1 MKPRNKYSAALAA
14 VLLLSVRPGAY
25 AGSVYLTTA
34 EKLAKDMASGAKV
47 CVMPFLYIGAGPDS
61 RGGAVVSE
69 RLNTELIKKGGL
81 RVLERRLMDKVLAQL
96 KLAGAGLADE
106 AQAEKTGKLLGA
118 DYVVSGSIFKRTDGT
133 LELNARAVETATGLV
148 KAAVKTPIKEDWLE
162 KFPELP
168 PGEAAGNEAFS
179 LCKAGLYALDG
190 MEFEKAAGFF
200 TKAIALEENGACGM
214 NIPGMAYMGRAM
226 AHQNKSGPGGEEP
239 ESLPDDPGYDY
250 SLEAKDENS
259 RKAAELDKGLVR
271 YGALIKAMPDNA
283 EAYYSRAV
291 ILSRKERYK
300 EALSDCDA
308 AIKLAPG
315 KARYYYARGQILAM
329 LRLYDN
335 SIMDLSKS
343 LELDPLYSRSYNGR
357 GIVYAALKQYGKA
370 KADYDKAIELEPGE
384 PLTYSNRAGLFM
396 HLEQYGKAV
405 KDFDKAL
412 ELKPGLVEGYYGR
425 GLALTALKRYDKAI
439 KDFDKALEL
448 RPGYKPALKGRAEA
462 SDKKNGKF
470 DKYDEDMKKA
480 QELFDARDEE

>member
-14 VLLLSVRPGAY
+14 ALLLFARAGAY

-34 EKLAKDMASGAKV
+34 EKLAKDMAAGAKV

-81 RVLERRLMDKVLAQL
+81 QVLERRLLDKVLAQL
-96 KLAGAGLADE
+96 KLQGGGPVDE
-106 AQAEKTGKLLGA
+106 AQAKKAGGLLGA
-118 DYVVSGSIFKRTDGT
+118 DYVVSGSIFKKTDGT

-168 PGEAAGNEAFS
+168 PGGTAGNEAFS
-179 LCKAGLYALDG
+179 LCTAGLYALDG
-190 MEFEKAAGFF
+190 MEFEKAAEFF
-200 TKAIALEENGACGM
+200 TKAIALEESGACGM
-214 NIPGMAYMGRAM
+214 NIPGMAYMARAM
-226 AHQNKSGPGGEEP
+226 ANKNISGPGNDAQEEV
-239 ESLPDDPGYDY
+239 PDNPGYDY

-271 YGALIKAMPDNA
+271 YGALLKAMPDND
-283 EAYYSRAV
+283 EAYYARAV
-291 ILSRKERYK
+291 ILSKKERYR
-300 EALSDCDA
+300 EALIDCDA

-315 KARYYYARGQILAM
+315 KARYHYVRGQILPM

-335 SIMDLSKS
+335 AVSALSES
-343 LELDPLYSRSYNGR
+343 LKLDPRYSRSYNGR

-425 GLALTALKRYDKAI
+425 GLALTALKRYDRAI

-462 SDKKNGKF
+462 ADKKSGKF
-470 DKYDEDMKKA
+470 DKYDGDMKKA
-480 QELFDARDEE
+480 QELFDARDED